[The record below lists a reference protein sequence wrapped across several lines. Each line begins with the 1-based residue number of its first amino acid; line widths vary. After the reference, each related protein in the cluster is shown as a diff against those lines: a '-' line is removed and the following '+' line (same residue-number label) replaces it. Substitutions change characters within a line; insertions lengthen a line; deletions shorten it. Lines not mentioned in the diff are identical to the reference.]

1 MKLIEKKCNSICPRI
16 KGLLL
21 SLLER
26 DTLEGQLAKKKYEA
40 MKSGINNKVRALDR
54 VQKEFNNH
62 DKKVDFAIQ
71 NANLEYQILV
81 KEKLELDKSL

>member
-1 MKLIEKKCNSICPRI
+1 MKLIEKKCNSICPRK